1 MSVDVPSRI
10 RFLTEEA
17 LLCLDWSD
25 GQSYQIP
32 FRALRQLCPCA
43 SCVSETTGQ
52 RVLDPDSVPTDI
64 HPTNVSHTGS
74 YALKIIW
81 SDDHDTGLFTWEYL
95 NEIGIAIEQ
104 LENDDAD

>member
-1 MSVDVPSRI
+1 MPVDVPSRI

-17 LLCLDWSD
+17 LLCLDWSE

-43 SCVSETTGQ
+43 SCVSETTVQ

-95 NEIGIAIEQ
+95 NDIGIAIEQ

>member
-1 MSVDVPSRI
+1 MPVDVPSRI

-43 SCVSETTGQ
+43 GCVSETTGQ
-52 RVLDPDSVPTDI
+52 RVLDPELRADR
-64 HPTNVSHTGS
+64 HPPDKCQSHGE
-74 YALKIIW
+74 LR
-81 SDDHDTGLFTWEYL
+81 
-95 NEIGIAIEQ
+95 
-104 LENDDAD
+104 LENHLER